1 MKEIILKEEEIKFL
15 ESFLQEMPLK
25 YGLPILNLLNKVASE
40 QLQVENTKADSP
52 E

>member
-1 MKEIILKEEEIKFL
+1 MKEIILKEEDIKFL

-25 YGLPILNLLNKVASE
+25 YGLPIVNLLNKVASE
-40 QLQVENTKADSP
+40 AQKSEQTQSP